1 MKHDSKGSEE
11 ALKKGVLDTVK
22 LDELVLTDP
31 KNFREYAV
39 RYTEDELLDALNQFR
54 ESPKEYNAIIQILK
68 IQRELSSVLENDCW
82 DDLNLKTLMD
92 MFYANP
98 DPCSY
103 RHILMENGD
112 KNPELTFKRLLL
124 KYFTFLDSGGDFSGD
139 ETDFF
144 DDEKDFLD
152 DENDFLSD
160 EKDFIN
166 DEKEFFYDW
175 KEFLDEFKI
184 DTSNSLLI
192 KKLRHELEQDLKLV
206 YYVNSDEFVDIS
218 SEDQFKGTIDMLVK
232 CTKDILSMRSANGRL
247 DGKKFIPWH
256 CAYNDSPEWLEL
268 FGEDVVEYEEWD
280 EYIPCDNHARN
291 LSLINKV
298 DSCSVEELEEMYLL
312 NSRNDLESWKSFY
325 KDNDEYIGFLKHNI
339 LDKKIDILGMY
350 NFGDRF
356 MVVKWTYQVVES
368 ERLGSYNRWCVDIRS
383 QKTWEIYRVLSE

>member
-1 MKHDSKGSEE
+1 MKHDTNIP
-11 ALKKGVLDTVK
+11 LK
-22 LDELVLTDP
+22 LDELSLSDS
-31 KNFREYAV
+31 KNYRELAIKYS
-39 RYTEDELLDALNQFR
+39 ENDLLDALNQFR
-54 ESPKEYNAIIQILK
+54 ESPKEHDAIIQILK
-68 IQRELSSVLENDCW
+68 IQQELSSVLENDCW
-82 DDLNLKTLMD
+82 DDLNLKILMD

-152 DENDFLSD
+152 DENDFLND
-160 EKDFIN
+160 EKNFIN

-218 SEDQFKGTIDMLVK
+218 GEDQFKGTIDMLVE
-232 CTKDILSMRSANGRL
+232 CTKDILSMWSANGRL
-247 DGKKFIPWH
+247 DGKKIMPWH
-256 CAYNDSPEWLEL
+256 CAYDDSPDWLKF
-268 FGEDVVEYEEWD
+268 FGEDVVIYEIWD
-280 EYIPCDNHARN
+280 DFIPCSNCGHK
-291 LSLINKV
+291 LSLIDKV
-298 DSCSVEELEEMYLL
+298 NSCNVEELEKMYL
-312 NSRNDLESWKSFY
+312 SMYKNDLEHMKLIY
-325 KDNDEYIGFLKHNI
+325 YDNESYINFLRNCI
-339 LDKKIDILGMY
+339 LLKNADLLSMY
-350 NFGDRF
+350 DSGDRF
-356 MVVKWTYQVVES
+356 LVVKWTYFVTEIQDFKT
-368 ERLGSYNRWCVDIRS
+368 YKRWCVDIRS
-383 QKTWEIYRVLSE
+383 QKTWEIYRVLSD